1 MYTVQIYENIE
12 ELKEINENLAEQ
24 ITYVFDEK
32 TLKESEI
39 FIYPSLEDFAKYE
52 VEDLFYP
59 VLFSKN
65 YNILNLLESIDY
77 NVLGEK
83 LKANWD
89 ESSHYYEEE
98 TDTVVVINQ
107 KRYFF

>member
-1 MYTVQIYENIE
+1 MYTAQIYEDIE
-12 ELKEINENLAEQ
+12 ELKEINENLAKQ
-24 ITYVFDEK
+24 LTYFFDEN

-39 FIYPSLEDFAKYE
+39 FIYPSLEDFAKRE
-52 VEDLFYP
+52 VEDLFCP

-89 ESSHYYEEE
+89 ENSHYYEEE
-98 TDTVVVINQ
+98 TDTVVVIN
-107 KRYFF
+107 Y

>member
-12 ELKEINENLAEQ
+12 ELKDINENLAKQ
-24 ITYVFDEK
+24 LSYVFDENA
-32 TLKESEI
+32 LKESEI

-52 VEDLFYP
+52 VEDLFCP

-77 NVLGEK
+77 NVLGGK

-89 ESSHYYEEE
+89 ENSHYYEEE
-98 TDTVVVINQ
+98 TDTVVVINL
-107 KRYFF
+107 K

>member
-12 ELKEINENLAEQ
+12 ELKEINESLVEKL
-24 ITYVFDEK
+24 ICVFDEN

-52 VEDLFYP
+52 VEDLFCP
-59 VLFSKN
+59 GLFSKN

-77 NVLGEK
+77 NVLGRK
-83 LKANWD
+83 LKVNWD
-89 ESSHYYEEE
+89 ENTHYYEEE
-98 TDTVVVINQ
+98 TGFVIAIN
-107 KRYFF
+107 

>member
-1 MYTVQIYENIE
+1 MYTVQIYENIG
-12 ELKEINENLAEQ
+12 ELKEINENLIEKL
-24 ITYVFDEK
+24 TYVFDEN

-39 FIYPSLEDFAKYE
+39 FIYPTLEDFAKYE
-52 VEDLFYP
+52 VEDLFCP
-59 VLFSKN
+59 GLFSKN
-65 YNILNLLESIDY
+65 YNILDLLESIDY
-77 NVLGEK
+77 NVLGGK

-89 ESSHYYEEE
+89 ENSHYYEEE